1 MHVKKTK
8 TIIKHNIHITIKSSQ
23 FIFIVNHHIIHYILL
38 APMRCYA
45 PKQNFQINLH
55 FTTFFHLHH
64 FSNMVYNRNQQ
75 GMYQNLI
82 QVHKIKKSVTDLFS
96 KTKS

>member
-1 MHVKKTK
+1 
-8 TIIKHNIHITIKSSQ
+8 
-23 FIFIVNHHIIHYILL
+23 
-38 APMRCYA
+38 MRCYA

-96 KTKS
+96 KTKSWDYSSQQLHVTTGEVIDFPS